1 MAEGRFRADLFYR
14 LNAVELTLPPLR
26 DRLEDVPLL
35 AHAFIERCAR
45 TLERSVPTLSREAEE
60 RLVSWP
66 WPGNVREL
74 RNTLERACMLGRGDR
89 IDASDLRLGS
99 PSTLIPVAESQVR
112 RIRDLKRDE
121 IDRAFAETRGNKKEA
136 AKRLGLSRRALYRR
150 LDKFGIRSSR

>member
-1 MAEGRFRADLFYR
+1 M
-14 LNAVELTLPPLR
+14 ELTLPPLR

-35 AHAFIERCAR
+35 AQAFIERCAR
-45 TLERSVPTLSREAEE
+45 TLERSVPTLSRDAEE
-60 RLVSWP
+60 RLINWP

-99 PSTLIPVAESQVR
+99 PATLIPAAESQVR
-112 RIRDLKRDE
+112 RIRDLERDE
-121 IDRAFAETRGNKKEA
+121 IDRALAETRGNKKEA

-150 LDKFGIRSSR
+150 LDKFGIHSSR